1 MLVKNFGF
9 SVGRRFFH
17 PLSHANHKATS
28 FHWPSLALSPAG
40 LARTRPAETRRSI
53 QLPTNDGQQSVI
65 PISEIVRDD
74 TRRPLVFLRFPNRCN
89 VCCAVLEL
97 VPDLVDMYD
106 SGVDKDI
113 PASA

>member
-17 PLSHANHKATS
+17 PLSHANHKATP

-40 LARTRPAETRRSI
+40 LARTQSAETLRSM
-53 QLPTNDGQQSVI
+53 QLPANDGPRSVI
-65 PISEIVRDD
+65 PVSDIVRDD
-74 TRRPLVFLRFPNRCN
+74 TWRPFVSLKFPNRCN

-106 SGVDKDI
+106 SCVDKDI
-113 PASA
+113 PTSP

>member
-1 MLVKNFGF
+1 MSVKNVGF

-40 LARTRPAETRRSI
+40 LARTQSAETLRSI
-53 QLPTNDGQQSVI
+53 QLPTNDGQRSVI
-65 PISEIVRDD
+65 PVSEIVRDD
-74 TRRPLVFLRFPNRCN
+74 TWRPLVFLRFPNRCN

-113 PASA
+113 PASP